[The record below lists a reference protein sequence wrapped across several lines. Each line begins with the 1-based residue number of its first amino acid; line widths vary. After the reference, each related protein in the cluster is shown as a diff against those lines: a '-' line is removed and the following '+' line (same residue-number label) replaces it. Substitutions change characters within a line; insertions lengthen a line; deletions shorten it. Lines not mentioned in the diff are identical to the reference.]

1 MAAHRVHAQT
11 DDLGVAFREFRL
23 QARHVAEFGGA
34 YGREIFGVREQHDP
48 IVADPVVEVDFA
60 FRRFGFEIRGDI
72 ANLERHGNLRTLV

>member
-1 MAAHRVHAQT
+1 M
-11 DDLGVAFREFRL
+11 
-23 QARHVAEFGGA
+23 
-34 YGREIFGVREQHDP
+34 IFTREQYDP